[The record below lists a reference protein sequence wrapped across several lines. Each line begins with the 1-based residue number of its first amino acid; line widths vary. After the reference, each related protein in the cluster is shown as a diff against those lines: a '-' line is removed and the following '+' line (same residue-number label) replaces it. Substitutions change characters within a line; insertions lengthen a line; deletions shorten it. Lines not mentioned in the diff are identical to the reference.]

1 MAKETKTSA
10 LRAQPGK
17 TQYHPN
23 GGDDDTKQHVSFH
36 PRHITLETFHK
47 LLSHYPS
54 TVERVHRGKL
64 MLKLQSKAGKG
75 PKRKAETKA
84 SIAPT
89 TKAELDPSEEKH
101 ILEETDKFLQLDR
114 WRYEVLPKIIADRA
128 NEGGQ
133 KGAAPE
139 GAYLLKEE
147 LVDIMEWKTKHGVS
161 RPMLMGM
168 VKSNQVATITK
179 STSTAFA
186 ALPDADPVAA
196 PNDAFPKASLDALTA
211 PIRGVGPATA
221 SLILS
226 IATVFSDAKK
236 QVPFYSDDVYLWL
249 CLSDFP
255 EGQDVSEHKPSKHK
269 KPNGELI
276 AKYNMNEYRDLW
288 NASQELRARLNN
300 CAEEKSGHEP
310 VSFVD
315 IERVAYVLRNITVS
329 DYYARQDPGA
339 SLNYVKDVESVS
351 DQLPKES
358 KKDSGE
364 LETRRSKR
372 IKQEA
377 M

>member
-1 MAKETKTSA
+1 MAKETKART
-10 LRAQPGK
+10 LRVQPEK
-17 TQYHPN
+17 SQDHPN
-23 GGDDDTKQHVSFH
+23 FGEDDNKHVSFH

-54 TVERVHRGKL
+54 TVERVHRAKL

-75 PKRKAETKA
+75 SKRKAETK
-84 SIAPT
+84 T

-101 ILEETDKFLQLDR
+101 TLEETNKFLQLDR

-133 KGAAPE
+133 KGNAPE
-139 GAYLLKEE
+139 GAHLLKEE

-186 ALPDADPVAA
+186 TLPDADPVVA

-226 IATVFSDAKK
+226 IATVFGDAKK
-236 QVPFYSDDVYLWL
+236 EVPFYSDDVYLWL
-249 CLSDFP
+249 CLMDFP
-255 EGQDVSEHKPSKHK
+255 EGQDSTEQKPSKHK

-288 NASQELRARLNN
+288 DASQELRARLNN
-300 CAEEKSGHEP
+300 DVGKKSGDGP
-310 VSFVD
+310 VSFID
-315 IERVAYVLRNITVS
+315 IERAAYVLRNLTVS
-329 DYYARQDPGA
+329 DYYAGQEPEPG
-339 SLNYVKDVESVS
+339 LDTVKDMASVNN
-351 DQLPKES
+351 QLPEDS
-358 KKDSGE
+358 KKDPGE
-364 LETRRSKR
+364 LGTRRSKR
-372 IKQEA
+372 IKQES

>member
-1 MAKETKTSA
+1 MVDKTKTRA
-10 LRAQPGK
+10 LHVPPEKSQDR
-17 TQYHPN
+17 PN
-23 GGDDDTKQHVSFH
+23 DADDNKQHASFH
-36 PRHITLETFHK
+36 PRHITLETFRN

-54 TVERVHRGKL
+54 TVERVNHGKL

-75 PKRKAETKA
+75 SKRKAETM
-84 SIAPT
+84 
-89 TKAELDPSEEKH
+89 AEVDPSQERH
-101 ILEETDKFLQLDR
+101 IIAETDKFLQLDR
-114 WRYEVLPKIIADRA
+114 WRYEDLPKIIAARA

-133 KGAAPE
+133 KGSVPE
-139 GAYLLKEE
+139 GAHLLKEE
-147 LVDIMEWKTKHGVS
+147 LIDIMEWKTKHGVS

-186 ALPDADPVAA
+186 ALPDADPVVA

-226 IATVFSDAKK
+226 IATVFSDSKK

-249 CLSDFP
+249 CLTDFP
-255 EGQDVSEHKPSKHK
+255 EGQDAKEQKSSKHK

-276 AKYNMNEYRDLW
+276 AKYNMSEYRDLW

-300 CAEEKSGHEP
+300 GVGERSGDGP
-310 VSFVD
+310 VSFID
-315 IERVAYVLRNITVS
+315 IERAAYVLRNIAVS
-329 DYYARQDPGA
+329 DYYATQDPVAGLK
-339 SLNYVKDVESVS
+339 SVKVMDPANN
-351 DQLPKES
+351 QIPKES
-358 KKDSGE
+358 KDDAGE
-364 LETRRSKR
+364 PGTRRSKR
-372 IKQEA
+372 IKQEV